1 MGSFM
6 MTSTAAPG
14 SPEAEKRATEAAIDK
29 MASERW
35 FVDDWR
41 LAQAAVMS
49 QTIFEG
55 FDTENLLGLM
65 ADVEYPND
73 EDRITFD
80 EVRGLKMYFV
90 SEGGQ
95 IDESRLTEQTW
106 ELPRDYIGFQL
117 VELVSKLRSGFS
129 RRSQDIVNLAIKQ
142 MLVAVNRRLWGVYQQ
157 AIPSTGSP
165 YYASGNGV
173 SLPQIDTAIMEVQ
186 DEAQTDNV
194 TIIGRKVMLQQIINE
209 LRDQN
214 VFAPETNEEMIRRG
228 KLGTYNG
235 ATLVQL
241 TNYKDSDDV
250 SLIPGNELMVVAPDA
265 AKVAFWGSTYTEEY
279 NEQGGFYWHYMGRR
293 TFGMALRKPEWVRR
307 IVDTSRNP

>member
-6 MTSTAAPG
+6 QTTSVAPG
-14 SPEAEKRATEAAIDK
+14 SPEADLRAREAAKD
-29 MASERW
+29 AQARQSW
-35 FVDDWR
+35 FNDDWR

-49 QTIFEG
+49 TTIFEG
-55 FDTENLLGLM
+55 FDTENILDLM
-65 ADVEYPND
+65 AMVEYPND
-73 EDRITFD
+73 EDRVTIE
-80 EVRGLKMYFV
+80 EVRGLKMFYV

-95 IDESRLTEQTW
+95 IDESRITEKVW

-117 VELVSKLRSGFS
+117 VELVNKLRSGFS
-129 RRSQDIVNLAIKQ
+129 RRSQDIVNLAIRQ

-157 AIPSTGSP
+157 AVPSSGSP
-165 YYASGNGV
+165 YYISGNGV
-173 SLPQIDTAIMEVQ
+173 SLPALDTALMEVQ

-194 TIIGRKVMLQQIINE
+194 SIIGRKVMLQQIINE

-228 KLGTYNG
+228 RLGSYNG

-241 TNYKDSDDV
+241 TNYKDADDV
-250 SLIPGNELMVVAPDA
+250 SLIPGNELMVVAPNA
-265 AKVAFWGSTYTEEY
+265 AKVAIWGSTYTEEY

-293 TFGMALRKPEWVRR
+293 TFGMALHKPEWVRR
-307 IVDTSRNP
+307 IVDTSRSA